1 MLADL
6 RRRLPEP
13 AARVLRAMRRNLG
26 ASPMR
31 RLCRQLQERGVDLG
45 RLRALE
51 VFGDDG
57 TRHTLDYAPMVGSLD
72 IWEIRPDR
80 EAALRKNFPG
90 AGIKIV
96 DSFEEVK
103 RTPTRYDLVIV
114 DNWVGSVFDGHCEHF
129 ELFPDIY
136 RVVTDDGILVIN
148 VVPRLDEEAQ
158 RRFPTVFKSSTVAEH
173 LERRRDFYG
182 TDHPEAVSASQMLA
196 VYRKLAAENGFGIE
210 WSVLQ
215 PRIYH
220 SYLALKL
227 RREPERRSR

>member
-1 MLADL
+1 M
-6 RRRLPEP
+6 
-13 AARVLRAMRRNLG
+13 
-26 ASPMR
+26 
-31 RLCRQLQERGVDLG
+31 
-45 RLRALE
+45 
-51 VFGDDG
+51 
-57 TRHTLDYAPMVGSLD
+57 
-72 IWEIRPDR
+72 
-80 EAALRKNFPG
+80 NFPG

-103 RTPTRYDLVIV
+103 ATPNRYDLVIV

-136 RVVTDDGILVIN
+136 RVITDDGILVIN
-148 VVPRLDEEAQ
+148 VVPRLDEDMQ
-158 RRFPTVFKSSTVAEH
+158 RRYPTVFKPSTVAEH

-182 TDHPEAVSASQMLA
+182 TDHPEAVSPEQMLA
-196 VYRKLAAENGFGIE
+196 VYRKRAAENGFDIE

-227 RREPERRSR
+227 RRAARR

>member
-1 MLADL
+1 MRVDL
-6 RRRLPEP
+6 RRLLPEP

-31 RLCRQLQERGVDLG
+31 RLCRQLRERGVDLG

-57 TRHTLDYAPMVGSLD
+57 TRHTLDYAPMVASLD
-72 IWEIRPDR
+72 IWEIQSDR
-80 EAALRKNFPG
+80 EATLRKNFPG
-90 AGIKIV
+90 AGIKII

-103 RTPTRYDLVIV
+103 RTPNRYDLVIV
-114 DNWVGSVFDGHCEHF
+114 DNWVGSLFDGHCEHF

-136 RVVTDDGILVIN
+136 RVITDDGILVIN
-148 VVPRLDEEAQ
+148 VVPRLDEEVR
-158 RRFPTVFKSSTVAEH
+158 RRFPTMFKPSMVAEH

-182 TDHPEAVSASQMLA
+182 TDHPEAVSPEQMLT
-196 VYRKLAAENGFGIE
+196 VYRKLAAENGFDIE

-220 SYLALKL
+220 TYLALKL
-227 RREPERRSR
+227 RRAARS